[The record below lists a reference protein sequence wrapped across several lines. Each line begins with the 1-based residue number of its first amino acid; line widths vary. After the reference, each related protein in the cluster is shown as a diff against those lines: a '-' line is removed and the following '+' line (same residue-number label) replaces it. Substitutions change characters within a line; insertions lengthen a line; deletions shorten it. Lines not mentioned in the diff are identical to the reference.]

1 MLTKQPPAAFIAP
14 RQLCKACNELWF
26 LAQTATSYKSLSL
39 AYACTARM
47 SKTSQS
53 PQDVP

>member
-1 MLTKQPPAAFIAP
+1 MLTKQPPAALVAP
-14 RQLCKACNELWF
+14 RQLCNAYHELCF
-26 LAQTATSYKSLSL
+26 LAQTATSHESLSL